1 MIDKTNNIS
10 QCILNILVLIYLLG
24 ISIMIKES
32 QSNLVNALRS
42 DILRMEG
49 LRSVCNPID
58 IGLGSISE
66 CFPNGS
72 FPLGAVHEFIS
83 PLPEDNASTSAFI
96 TGILSSLMGNNGT
109 ALWISAA
116 RRIFPPAL
124 RAFGVQPDRIVFVD
138 LHKEKDAMWVLDECL
153 KCGSL
158 TAVVGELREI
168 NFTESR
174 RLQLAVE
181 QSQVTG
187 FIIRHNARVNTT
199 ACVSR
204 WRITPLPSEL
214 MDDLPGVGFPR
225 WRVELLRMRNGRCGV
240 WDLKWINGRF
250 ILDDHAVVPS
260 TLYLEGGEQN
270 KKAG

>member
-1 MIDKTNNIS
+1 MK
-10 QCILNILVLIYLLG
+10 LN
-24 ISIMIKES
+24 
-32 QSNLVNALRS
+32 QSNLINALKS

-49 LRSVCNPID
+49 MRPATRPID
-58 IGLGSISE
+58 LGLGSICDS
-66 CFPNGS
+66 FPNGS
-72 FPLGAVHEFIS
+72 FPLGAVHEFMS
-83 PLPEDNASTSAFI
+83 PMPEDEVCTAGFI
-96 TGILSSLMGNNGT
+96 SGILSSLMGNSGT
-109 ALWISAA
+109 ALWISAS
-116 RRIFPPAL
+116 RKIFPPAL

-138 LHKEKDAMWVLDECL
+138 LHKEKDVMWVLDECL

-158 TAVVGELREI
+158 TAVIGELREI
-168 NFTESR
+168 SFMESR

-214 MDDLPGVGFPR
+214 VDDLPGVGFPR

-250 ILDDHAVVPS
+250 IPVDNIAVPN
-260 TLYLEGGEQN
+260 TLYLDGGEQK